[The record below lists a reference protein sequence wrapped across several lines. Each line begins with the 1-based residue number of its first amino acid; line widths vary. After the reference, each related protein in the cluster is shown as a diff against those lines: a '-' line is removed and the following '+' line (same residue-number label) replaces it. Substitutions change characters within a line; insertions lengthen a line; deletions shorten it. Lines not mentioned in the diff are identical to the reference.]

1 MASPALR
8 RPAPAA
14 LAPSL
19 ARLQALNFTQSLADR
34 DLDEQLHHAARIVGL
49 PDDWHTLP
57 RHARTHAF
65 RRVVPARAEYVLR
78 LLLQKLNDSGHVGVH
93 TRASCTAWTLL
104 DCTLHILPVSRCAP
118 LLRDAHFP
126 TILENS
132 LHLTTPHPAS
142 SAHALRSPKRKRGD
156 ASAAPPRHPH
166 VDPVAL
172 FAAIQT
178 AVRSIRTK
186 ANSHQTNQERI
197 QSEHMKMVLRTE
209 SAQAARILRNWL
221 QALHTILSSAPH
233 ALQTWDTD
241 PLSLIA
247 HVWDLR
253 AVDASDLEQFSTEC
267 LIPTLLLSQTLRQ
280 SASHDPDRSAHHLLI
295 LDRLI
300 TRHILVPSR
309 AAFFQP
315 SPNNSAAEQNEALP
329 PQAHT
334 LSVSIAPL
342 SAKLLQ
348 AAQIQDAG
356 EEMPAY
362 FSPLFAAVPHL
373 LRLVI
378 RSSPART
385 PKARISEK
393 PWIQASLVT
402 LAQSVALVE
411 IDSSIFLSDP
421 KLAASSSEHKPN
433 DLAAFIFEHISAS
446 EFESSGIDDDN
457 DAMDIDDGVALCA
470 PGIIFSR
477 KHVIQRIIIPVMKA
491 FSRNRQLLGF
501 IERWDVELRRTAP
514 THRDLSIEVQP
525 RIWDDHDLLRAF
537 AGVFER
543 SLTLSQISTLFQK
556 HAERLENTK
565 HLAKALSSAVII
577 QAMLHAIESEDTV
590 DSLQETM
597 LSVWKTYE
605 KWVQNDGPGQAAAL
619 VTAWSS
625 LSWLLK
631 HLWPLQFHASA
642 ALRNEY
648 VQFLL
653 ERASKDVVS
662 ARKEEPNR
670 LLHSSCRAAAAAF
683 VFVACDFL
691 FILPDAAERVN
702 KRLEKTLKAIAPGQL
717 VPDDLYT
724 TIGLFCVD
732 YTRLLGLFSPKT
744 APKVLSRLWETITKF
759 DNGLRDPLIETLSSS
774 IFRRGS
780 THVSVAFASVL
791 LDGLDHVEGRLR
803 TNSISALLHVRSTS
817 LPREQREAMLDKLLK
832 LLSSFPNDPAPV
844 LNIMMQLMEAPN
856 ATAELSSN
864 GNAFFD
870 IAQGLHSAN
879 MENSPAVDLLEIL
892 VQLTLG
898 HLVPNKNQTQ
908 NKVFFEHY
916 KKNLESALKKPQ
928 RCSPAILAVF
938 TGTISAALEWK
949 TLLPLTHY
957 VDFLSHA
964 LHAWSSASE
973 FVLRAYNKIP
983 LTALHEHGV
992 FDSSKTSLRD
1002 WISPNVSLE
1011 SIENHHLDSV
1021 SIDTWPPLFSAI
1033 ARYQLYSDKEWLL
1046 QVASR
1051 LLHAGVSKQGILQGL
1066 RTALMHLRNSEKMD
1080 LLDFCGTL
1088 ANKSGAGVVYELLY
1102 VLVCSLD
1109 DEQEVDPGTKTRQM
1123 ALMFNL
1129 CTRLGEAKDGLS
1141 FNFIIDSIDEIVR
1154 HKPNMTSQ
1162 HNIESLLATLHK
1174 LSTRK
1179 SPQLRPAHASAIY
1192 TRLCELTRLL
1202 LLLQHCRSR
1211 LRGRFHL
1218 LMPLLSNLLLCL
1230 FIPNLNRGT
1239 ALPPWLYSASDSTP
1253 IHLTHAN
1260 AANYARLL
1268 TTLCSPTQAS
1278 VQKTHSGT
1286 TLNDPIKA
1294 AREYTSQHV
1303 STLLSAFCRYTLN
1316 GRLNAEVR
1324 EKLMPG
1330 MWEVVSVA
1338 QLNKESVEAM
1348 FAGLGKSEQDVW
1360 RGVWGE
1366 WIRSNGNKERKDE

>member
-1 MASPALR
+1 MTPPEFAAPEASI
-8 RPAPAA
+8 AA
-14 LAPSL
+14 LVECLTTL
-19 ARLQALNFTQSLADR
+19 ASQNVIIDTSILRDIFWFHSGFKYPLTQK
-34 DLDEQLHHAARIVGL
+34 
-49 PDDWHTLP
+49 
-57 RHARTHAF
+57 
-65 RRVVPARAEYVLR
+65 RVVSWP
-78 LLLQKLNDSGHVGVH
+78 
-93 TRASCTAWTLL
+93 
-104 DCTLHILPVSRCAP
+104 
-118 LLRDAHFP
+118 
-126 TILENS
+126 
-132 LHLTTPHPAS
+132 
-142 SAHALRSPKRKRGD
+142 
-156 ASAAPPRHPH
+156 
-166 VDPVAL
+166 
-172 FAAIQT
+172 
-178 AVRSIRTK
+178 
-186 ANSHQTNQERI
+186 
-197 QSEHMKMVLRTE
+197 
-209 SAQAARILRNWL
+209 
-221 QALHTILSSAPH
+221 
-233 ALQTWDTD
+233 
-241 PLSLIA
+241 LIA
-247 HVWDLR
+247 
-253 AVDASDLEQFSTEC
+253 
-267 LIPTLLLSQTLRQ
+267 
-280 SASHDPDRSAHHLLI
+280 
-295 LDRLI
+295 
-300 TRHILVPSR
+300 
-309 AAFFQP
+309 
-315 SPNNSAAEQNEALP
+315 
-329 PQAHT
+329 
-334 LSVSIAPL
+334 
-342 SAKLLQ
+342 
-348 AAQIQDAG
+348 
-356 EEMPAY
+356 
-362 FSPLFAAVPHL
+362 
-373 LRLVI
+373 
-378 RSSPART
+378 
-385 PKARISEK
+385 
-393 PWIQASLVT
+393 
-402 LAQSVALVE
+402 ALVE

-803 TNSISALLHVRSTS
+803 TNSIFALLHVRSTS